1 MKALFPTPLG
11 PILLQATP
19 LGLQSARLIQS
30 AAPLPVLPDDA
41 ARSPI
46 LRQAT
51 AWLSAY
57 FSHAPLPPQ
66 PNLLP
71 QGTAYSRRV
80 WAVLRT
86 VPYGQTLSYGQLARL
101 LQPAS
106 SPRAVGQAV
115 GRNPLFLF
123 IPCHRVTAAHTLGGF
138 AYGIEAKRW
147 LLQWEG
153 GGGGYARPIIGS
165 SQNPGA

>member
-11 PILLQATP
+11 PILLQAAP
-19 LGLQSARLIQS
+19 LGLQSARLLQS

-71 QGTAYSRRV
+71 QGTAYSQHV

-153 GGGGYARPIIGS
+153 AA
-165 SQNPGA
+165 GATHAL